1 MTLSSGILRNERNT
15 NGTKIHIFAIF
26 VLTLTPIVGLA
37 E

>member
-1 MTLSSGILRNERNT
+1 MTLSSGILLNERDT

-26 VLTLTPIVGLA
+26 VFTLTLDVSLA

>member
-1 MTLSSGILRNERNT
+1 MTLSSGILHNERNT

-26 VLTLTPIVGLA
+26 VLTHALAVGLA

>member
-1 MTLSSGILRNERNT
+1 MTLSSGILNIERDT

-26 VLTLTPIVGLA
+26 VLTLTLVVGLA